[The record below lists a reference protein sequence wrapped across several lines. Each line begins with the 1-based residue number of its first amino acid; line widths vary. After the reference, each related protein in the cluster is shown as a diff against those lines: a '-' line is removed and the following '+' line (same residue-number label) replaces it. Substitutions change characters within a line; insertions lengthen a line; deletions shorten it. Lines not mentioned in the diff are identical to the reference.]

1 MATTKKTTHTTVFNL
16 IILDESGSM
25 SPLKASTIEGCNS
38 TLDAIRQ
45 SAKDFPNLR
54 QFASIYAFQS
64 GNPKA
69 PSRYLIRNTPIDQVG
84 VLTEKN
90 YVPWGGT
97 PLLDA
102 VGSTLTELE
111 HVAAT
116 HEDATGIVTI
126 ITDGEENSSTDFTWE
141 KVSAIISRLKEM
153 GWTINLIGAN
163 IDVEQM
169 GKRMSIDDTL
179 SFEATPRGNGIML
192 TKLQKARTVR
202 MNEYND
208 IWESNQDASVEKL
221 REIRKEKVS
230 KKDFFSE

>member
-1 MATTKKTTHTTVFNL
+1 
-16 IILDESGSM
+16 
-25 SPLKASTIEGCNS
+25 
-38 TLDAIRQ
+38 
-45 SAKDFPNLR
+45 
-54 QFASIYAFQS
+54 
-64 GNPKA
+64 
-69 PSRYLIRNTPIDQVG
+69 
-84 VLTEKN
+84 
-90 YVPWGGT
+90 
-97 PLLDA
+97 
-102 VGSTLTELE
+102 
-111 HVAAT
+111 
-116 HEDATGIVTI
+116 
-126 ITDGEENSSTDFTWE
+126 
-141 KVSAIISRLKEM
+141 M